1 MLWGVRI
8 IAYWE
13 GKRGTTTCSIQ
24 KNSAIVISTLNLSN
38 DNSAHPFWMNAI
50 EGNRTAQM
58 TVVRWMDTFSSQY
71 LFDTRNASSAIRSR
85 FAYLESLIDQ
95 SLESETE
102 MRLHHSFTKLGVRG
116 QNKWFINFSTY
127 LPENNIHCSLSFR
140 WRFHLFL
147 MSFFFRP

>member
-1 MLWGVRI
+1 
-8 IAYWE
+8 
-13 GKRGTTTCSIQ
+13 
-24 KNSAIVISTLNLSN
+24 
-38 DNSAHPFWMNAI
+38 MNAI

-102 MRLHHSFTKLGVRG
+102 MMTSSL
-116 QNKWFINFSTY
+116 
-127 LPENNIHCSLSFR
+127 IHTI
-140 WRFHLFL
+140 
-147 MSFFFRP
+147 